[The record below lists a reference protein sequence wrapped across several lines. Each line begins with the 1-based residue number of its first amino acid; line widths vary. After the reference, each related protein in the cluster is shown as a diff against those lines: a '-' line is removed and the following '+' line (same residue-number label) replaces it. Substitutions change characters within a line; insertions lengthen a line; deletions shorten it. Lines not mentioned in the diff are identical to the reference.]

1 MIVLNLVQSQRN
13 ETEGMCLYREQRIKA
28 IITISKEEKLIC
40 YSTSSLS
47 CDELKTLDVPTYW
60 YQGMKSNLR

>member
-13 ETEGMCLYREQRIKA
+13 ETEGLCLYREQRIKA
-28 IITISKEEKLIC
+28 IISTSKEEKLIC
-40 YSTSSLS
+40 YSTLSLS
-47 CDELKTLDVPTYW
+47 CDELKTLDVTYW